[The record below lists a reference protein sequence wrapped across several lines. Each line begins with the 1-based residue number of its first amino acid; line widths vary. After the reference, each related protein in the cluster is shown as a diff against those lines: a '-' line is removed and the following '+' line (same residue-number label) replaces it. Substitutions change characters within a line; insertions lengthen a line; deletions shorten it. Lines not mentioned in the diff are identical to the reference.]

1 MEDAMR
7 EISALMNDRGQDEVN
22 WKAWEGTP
30 HDAPDPT
37 DGSKPDPMEF
47 GLMMTKVLGGSKK
60 SRPADRSANDVQ
72 VDIIL
77 NQADHFAKLNDQYTE
92 TYVVKGTKALYELL
106 AAIYGYALQI
116 DESPLREHILQR
128 MRQILEQRYEQKT
141 QANTH
146 WITTVLRYI
155 LPRDRQTAFNY
166 SRVLQVAYEENLTQ
180 EELPEYIK
188 EAGGIAKVTQTK
200 EKKVQAEQDQKRRE
214 AAHKIVRGFLLAH
227 GKFGDITVEVP
238 DKLTVDMVGEEESES
253 QLRMGLF
260 AHNGKGDLVLV
271 RMCRITDKLEAKIL
285 APMAESCV
293 ELLPQAKANL
303 DQLRAN
309 HGITFGFGI
318 EAGDKGFRMP
328 GHIDITHEERMAEIN
343 AELQARDREM
353 TEELKVQDNKAEE
366 LVSEITIPDDK
377 ERRGQEILAK
387 IRERG
392 AQEAARKAEM
402 EREPSE

>member
-1 MEDAMR
+1 MEDATR
-7 EISALMNDRGQDEVN
+7 EVSALMTDRGQDEVN

-47 GLMMTKVLGGSKK
+47 GLLMTKVLGGSKK

-116 DESPLREHILQR
+116 DQSPLRDHVLQR
-128 MRQILEQRYEQKT
+128 MRQVLEQRYEQKT
-141 QANTH
+141 QANTP

-180 EELPEYIK
+180 EELPGYIK

-200 EKKVQAEQDQKRRE
+200 EKKVEAEQDKKRRE

-260 AHNGKGDLVLV
+260 ANNGKGGLVLV
-271 RMCRITDKLEAKIL
+271 RMCRITERLETKIL
-285 APMAESCV
+285 APMTEFCV
-293 ELLPQAKANL
+293 QRLPEAKAKL
-303 DQLRAN
+303 DQLRSN
-309 HGITFGFGI
+309 HGITFGFGM
-318 EAGDKGFRMP
+318 EASDKGFKIP
-328 GHIDITHEERMAEIN
+328 GSIDITAEERMAEIKI
-343 AELQARDREM
+343 ELEARDREM
-353 TEELKVQDNKAEE
+353 AEE
-366 LVSEITIPDDK
+366 RKAKGVESQIEIPGAPTSRAEEIIELIRKRK
-377 ERRGQEILAK
+377 EE
-387 IRERG
+387 
-392 AQEAARKAEM
+392 EAARKAEM